1 MGNVF
6 EFKSKEAS
14 MPEEVFLADVQAA
27 IVKQEGQL
35 TLACAIGILEC
46 IKDSMLQDLAESL
59 GDYDE

>member
-1 MGNVF
+1 
-6 EFKSKEAS
+6 